1 MSGICGV
8 LGPGGTLGEVGRL
21 GESGGIPALWGYLRD
36 PGLGVLGSPG
46 VRSGGPRDLRG
57 LWRVLLRSGIPW
69 MCWRVPRS
77 PPGNGPPPPPR
88 SGTWCVPHVGRYP
101 WSKPRT
107 CWAGHWAAW
116 LRAWPA
122 TGSGAGGAGGVSPH
136 RAPSPAQPP
145 PPRFG
150 RRPTFLVSLGLA
162 VPLGLSVALAIDFV
176 MVLVARLL
184 FGAALAGAFLSL
196 YVAREWGVGCCGAQQ
211 AVCCGMRAVGCC
223 EMRDP
228 AGCRMLQQVA
238 CCGVQ
243 DAVGC

>member
-145 PPRFG
+145 TPQVWPPSHLPG
-150 RRPTFLVSLGLA
+150 
-162 VPLGLSVALAIDFV
+162 VPGAG
-176 MVLVARLL
+176 
-184 FGAALAGAFLSL
+184 GAAGAQCGAGHRLCH
-196 YVAREWGVGCCGAQQ
+196 GVGGTAALRGCAGRSLPLPLRGA
-211 AVCCGMRAVGCC
+211 
-223 EMRDP
+223 
-228 AGCRMLQQVA
+228 
-238 CCGVQ
+238 
-243 DAVGC
+243 